1 MGPKIYERMMVK
13 YVTTIGMATKRK
25 DWLTFLWALH
35 RWPYHSTSKGCEIM
49 MEDEKRI

>member
-13 YVTTIGMATKRK
+13 YVTTIGMAK

-35 RWPYHSTSKGCEIM
+35 RWPYQGCEIM